1 MNLRIRTL
9 TSSVNDKNQLLELL
23 SSRKYIIHD
32 VPLDSKLGN
41 IIYKTYEHLARNKM
55 HQFLG
60 SFNNDK
66 LIGIIRHWN
75 TKLIPHN
82 DLIWSNA
89 LLNPDYHWDTEGG
102 INDLLEYYWENTE
115 FRYIYFTAN
124 KSVWDMLKLNDNF
137 IHDTEYVMPK
147 KLKNRIAAFYIKNY
161 TKEKLKNIMWGRF
174 SIKKLLL

>member
-1 MNLRIRTL
+1 MSLRIRTL
-9 TSSVNDKNQLLELL
+9 TSSVDDKNQLFDLI

-60 SFNNDK
+60 SFVDDR
-66 LIGIIRHWN
+66 LIGLIRHWN
-75 TKLIPHN
+75 TKLIPDN

-89 LLNPDYHWDTEGG
+89 FLHSDYHWNTEGG
-102 INDLLEYYWENTE
+102 INNLLEYYWENTE

-124 KSVWDMLKLNDNF
+124 TSFWDKLKSNYKV
-137 IHDTEYVMPK
+137 IHDTEYVMPE
-147 KLKNRIAAFYIKNY
+147 KLKNRIASFYTKNY
-161 TKEKLKNIMWGRF
+161 TKEKLKDIIWGRF
-174 SIKKLLL
+174 SIKK